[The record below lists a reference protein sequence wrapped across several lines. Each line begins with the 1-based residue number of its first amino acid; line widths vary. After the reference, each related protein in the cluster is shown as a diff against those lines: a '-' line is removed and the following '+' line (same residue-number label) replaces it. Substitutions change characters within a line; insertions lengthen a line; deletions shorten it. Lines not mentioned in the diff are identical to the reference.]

1 MDLDLLDLE
10 YEVSKDAVIKK
21 EYSELSEGSLVP
33 KMGNYLGLDIS
44 ISSTGVCLYK
54 DGIKTTANISL
65 DYKDGNSHAEVLLR
79 RQLKNDLLE
88 LIDGLNFEV
97 IVIEDVFEGINP
109 DTTRKLYALNTAID
123 ELILDGNISCNQ
135 FERVPNTLWKSWLS
149 VVDTNGVYK
158 GFKDKQKIQGYLKIL
173 GVEEGEDK
181 GFQDRLDATGML
193 LGYLLSKDN
202 PNADT
207 DKSIKKGIRVKF
219 EDISFAYE
227 LDTDLITVQA
237 YYSDEDINVKM
248 IKDKKITKKAI
259 IDYISSDINSIFI
272 TSEPIRLGLLAQTM
286 DLELLNE
293 KGYFGFWLSEKAKTK
308 YQKKLQKLG
317 L

>member
-10 YEVSKDAVIKK
+10 YEVSKDTVIKK
-21 EYSELSEGSLVP
+21 EYDVLSEDSLVP
-33 KMGNYLGLDIS
+33 KAGNYLGLDIS
-44 ISSTGVCLYK
+44 ISSTGICLYK

-65 DYKDGNSHAEVLLR
+65 DYKENNPHAEVLLR
-79 RQLKNDLLE
+79 RQLKHDLLG

-123 ELILDGNISCNQ
+123 ELILDGNITCNQ
-135 FERVPNTLWKSWLS
+135 FERVPNTLWKSWIS
-149 VVDTNGVYK
+149 VVDSNGVYK

-173 GVEEGEDK
+173 GIEEGEDK

-193 LGYLLSKDN
+193 LGYLLSRN
-202 PNADT
+202 NSNT
-207 DKSIKKGIRVKF
+207 DVSKIKKGIRVKF

-237 YYSDEDINVKM
+237 YYNDEDINVKM

-293 KGYFGFWLSEKAKTK
+293 KGYFGFWLSEKAKSK
-308 YQKKLQKLG
+308 YRKKLQKLG

>member
-10 YEVSKDAVIKK
+10 YEVSKDTVIKK
-21 EYSELSEGSLVP
+21 EYDVLSEDSLVP
-33 KMGNYLGLDIS
+33 KVGNYLGLDIS
-44 ISSTGVCLYK
+44 ISSTGICLYK

-65 DYKDGNSHAEVLLR
+65 DYKEDNPHAEVLLR
-79 RQLKNDLLE
+79 RQLKKDLLG

-123 ELILDGNISCNQ
+123 ELILDGNITCNQ

-149 VVDTNGVYK
+149 VVDSNGVYK

-173 GVEEGEDK
+173 GIEEGEDK

-193 LGYLLSKDN
+193 LGYLLSRN
-202 PNADT
+202 NSNT
-207 DKSIKKGIRVKF
+207 DISKIKKGIRVKF

-237 YYSDEDINVKM
+237 YYNDEDINVKM

-293 KGYFGFWLSEKAKTK
+293 KGYFGFWLSEKAKSK
-308 YQKKLQKLG
+308 YRKKLQKLG

>member
-10 YEVSKDAVIKK
+10 YEVSKDTVIKK
-21 EYSELSEGSLVP
+21 EYDVLSEDSLVP
-33 KMGNYLGLDIS
+33 KAGNYLGLDIS
-44 ISSTGVCLYK
+44 ISSTGICLYK

-65 DYKDGNSHAEVLLR
+65 DYKENNPHAEVLLR
-79 RQLKNDLLE
+79 RQLKNDLLG

-123 ELILDGNISCNQ
+123 ELILDGNITCNQ

-149 VVDTNGVYK
+149 VVDSNGVYK

-173 GVEEGEDK
+173 GIEEGEDK

-193 LGYLLSKDN
+193 LGYLLSRN
-202 PNADT
+202 NSNT
-207 DKSIKKGIRVKF
+207 DISKIKKGIRVKF

-237 YYSDEDINVKM
+237 YYNDEDINVKM

-293 KGYFGFWLSEKAKTK
+293 KGYFGFWLSEKAKSK
-308 YQKKLQKLG
+308 YRKKLQKLG

>member
-10 YEVSKDAVIKK
+10 YEVSKDTVIKK
-21 EYSELSEGSLVP
+21 EYDVLSEDSLVP
-33 KMGNYLGLDIS
+33 KVGNYLGLDIS
-44 ISSTGVCLYK
+44 ISSTGICLYK

-65 DYKDGNSHAEVLLR
+65 DYKEDNLHAEVLLR
-79 RQLKNDLLE
+79 RQLKNDLLG

-123 ELILDGNISCNQ
+123 ELILDGNITCNQ

-149 VVDTNGVYK
+149 VVDSNGVYK

-173 GVEEGEDK
+173 GIEEGEDK

-193 LGYLLSKDN
+193 LGYLLSRN
-202 PNADT
+202 NSNT
-207 DKSIKKGIRVKF
+207 DISKIKKGIRVKF

-237 YYSDEDINVKM
+237 YYNDEDINVKM

-272 TSEPIRLGLLAQTM
+272 TFEPIRLGLLAQIM

-293 KGYFGFWLSEKAKTK
+293 KGYFGFWLSEKAKSK
-308 YQKKLQKLG
+308 YRKKLQKLG

>member
-10 YEVSKDAVIKK
+10 YEVSKDTVIKK
-21 EYSELSEGSLVP
+21 EYDVLSEDSLVP
-33 KMGNYLGLDIS
+33 KAGNYLGLDIS
-44 ISSTGVCLYK
+44 ISSTGICLYK

-65 DYKDGNSHAEVLLR
+65 DYKENNLHAEVLLR
-79 RQLKNDLLE
+79 RQLKNDLLG

-123 ELILDGNISCNQ
+123 ELILDGNITCNQ

-149 VVDTNGVYK
+149 VVDSNGVYK

-173 GVEEGEDK
+173 GIEEGEDK

-193 LGYLLSKDN
+193 LGYLLSRN
-202 PNADT
+202 NSNT
-207 DKSIKKGIRVKF
+207 DISKIKKGIRVKF

-237 YYSDEDINVKM
+237 YYNDEDINVKM

-293 KGYFGFWLSEKAKTK
+293 KGYFGFWLSEKAKSK
-308 YQKKLQKLG
+308 YRKKLQKLG

>member
-10 YEVSKDAVIKK
+10 YEVSKDTVIKK
-21 EYSELSEGSLVP
+21 EYDVLSEDSLVP
-33 KMGNYLGLDIS
+33 KVGNYLGLDIS
-44 ISSTGVCLYK
+44 ISSTGICLYK

-65 DYKDGNSHAEVLLR
+65 DYKEDNLHAEVLLR
-79 RQLKNDLLE
+79 RQLKNDLLG

-123 ELILDGNISCNQ
+123 ELILDGNITCNQ

-149 VVDTNGVYK
+149 VVDSNGVYK

-173 GVEEGEDK
+173 GIEEGEDK

-193 LGYLLSKDN
+193 LGYLLSRN
-202 PNADT
+202 NSNT
-207 DKSIKKGIRVKF
+207 DISKIKKGIRVKF

-237 YYSDEDINVKM
+237 YYNDEDINVKM
-248 IKDKKITKKAI
+248 IKDKKVTKKAI

-293 KGYFGFWLSEKAKTK
+293 KGYFGFWLSEKAKSK
-308 YQKKLQKLG
+308 YRKKLQKLG

>member
-10 YEVSKDAVIKK
+10 YEVSKDTVIKK
-21 EYSELSEGSLVP
+21 EYDVLSEDSLVP
-33 KMGNYLGLDIS
+33 KAGNYLGLDIS
-44 ISSTGVCLYK
+44 ISSTGICLYK

-65 DYKDGNSHAEVLLR
+65 DYKEDNPHAEVLLR
-79 RQLKNDLLE
+79 RQLKNDLLG

-123 ELILDGNISCNQ
+123 ELILDGNITCNQ

-149 VVDTNGVYK
+149 VVDSNGVYK

-173 GVEEGEDK
+173 GIEEGEDK

-193 LGYLLSKDN
+193 LGYLLSRN
-202 PNADT
+202 NSNT
-207 DKSIKKGIRVKF
+207 DISKIKKGIRVKF

-237 YYSDEDINVKM
+237 YYNDEDINVKM

-293 KGYFGFWLSEKAKTK
+293 KGYFGFWLSEKAKSK
-308 YQKKLQKLG
+308 YRKKLQKLG

>member
-10 YEVSKDAVIKK
+10 YEVSKDTVIKK

-33 KMGNYLGLDIS
+33 KTGNYLGLDIS
-44 ISSTGVCLYK
+44 ISSTGICLYK

-65 DYKDGNSHAEVLLR
+65 DYKEGNSHAEVLLR

-88 LIDGLNFEV
+88 LIDGLDFEV

-202 PNADT
+202 PNADA

-237 YYSDEDINVKM
+237 YYSDEDINICIFMPNLTVKTYKN
-248 IKDKKITKKAI
+248 KDKYKMVKINNNTDLVFDNFFIYFKKGATIYLNNDSFNLRESI
-259 IDYISSDINSIFI
+259 I
-272 TSEPIRLGLLAQTM
+272 G
-286 DLELLNE
+286 
-293 KGYFGFWLSEKAKTK
+293 KK
-308 YQKKLQKLG
+308 YE
-317 L
+317 